1 MAKDKRFPLSL
12 WLKLG
17 LFFLGIAFLLM
28 LFALLQ
34 PLSQPTSTS
43 LVKHLR
49 QHSRQIKGEMAQIL
63 LRFKQQK
70 EQLPS
75 LSQLANP
82 EDIYHYFERAIDLK
96 NHEGLAL
103 YRSGQLTLWRG
114 EVINLEDSLPQLEEN
129 ISVCVKEKSS
139 VYLVHPILLDSTQM
153 LIYYRLLSFHPQFKS
168 SYLDDYQFFSSRPTS
183 EVRIDYWDFREDVSG
198 FENFFSRYQDEYLG
212 QPRLQGNIQSLFFP
226 LRNEKNKILATVTL
240 NSPPPA
246 NKYSR
251 TKSHLFASALLLFLP
266 GLICLAVA
274 FSREI
279 STPSPLSSKL
289 MALGASLGFIL
300 GSRAVTL
307 LLARTYLC
315 QNLSLF
321 SPAKG
326 GFLSW
331 GGLTQSPLDIFLTS
345 LAGGAITLLILI
357 FYLHLKPQTLSSPK
371 GHHSWLVLQLGLI
384 CLIPS
389 GSWFFTFFLQKM
401 VAHINLNL
409 LTFRLDPLFIIFH
422 FSIFL
427 VGLSLITLLMIILHY
442 VLVAQP
448 FRLKI
453 KIFLFLTII
462 LGYFFYSFSQHGLLP
477 ALTELILLAILAFSL
492 LIHPKE
498 VKTRILALATLSA
511 LILVTF
517 TYLYTSTNQ
526 RSRRV
531 IETSLSHLVLQ
542 QSAWGK
548 TLLQEATATID
559 EEEERIRSFLLSPR
573 NSFLAQNLWEKTP
586 LARFNWYSRLEI
598 IDAEGVPVSY
608 FSLNVPEAFL
618 LEERLPVSPAW
629 QIMTTNLNFFNERRP
644 FLIAYRDFFSAE
656 EHLGRVELFLS
667 LDPRNLPFLYSANP
681 YFELLRSNPLPS
693 LIETNFFFVILD
705 NKGHLLFNPHRLN
718 CFLSPNQMTKYLDSP
733 PHWESFYFEGKKYW
747 GYLIPLS
754 EFTYAFFLPQQNLF
768 SLVTSFLKTFILYIF
783 LALFFFGFLIL
794 VQRPASLSLAPSFST
809 RVYLSFLIIALIP
822 MVLFTLTSKDFF
834 HRVFSQKITENTENQ
849 ARFAQ
854 KIMED
859 YFLLQPDSLTT
870 QKTSLPET
878 LVSWISSAI
887 SSDVNLYQEGRL
899 IASSRRDFFDY
910 GLLPEL
916 LDGEVYYRIRHQH
929 YPLVTQ
935 KQKIGRYSFRVL
947 TTAYSFGG
955 RYYLLSLPFPLE
967 TEELNQT
974 SQILFEF
981 FLLIS
986 FFFIII
992 VAFLARALGQSIIH
1006 PIQLLLQATKE
1017 ISMGNLE
1024 VSIYYPRQDEMK
1036 TLIDRFNFMVKS
1048 LKQHQQE
1055 LAEMSRKAAWA
1066 EMARKVAHEIK
1077 NPLTPIQLSAEHI
1090 LRVYQD
1096 KRDDFEEVLQQSIA
1110 YITSEVDN
1118 LRRTA
1123 QEFLELAREASL
1135 QKEPID
1141 LKVFITNLI
1150 EPYQSIL
1157 EGRISFHLDFIGD
1170 NFTLEADPAK
1180 LRTALRNL
1188 LTNAIEAIS
1197 GQGNI
1202 WIKIRRSQ
1210 KQIVISIKDS
1220 GRGIPPETLKQI
1232 FDLYFSTK
1240 EGGTGLGLP
1249 IARKIIEEHGG
1260 QLKIDSEEFRGTEVV
1275 IILPTTAESPTKK

>member
-1 MAKDKRFPLSL
+1 MTRNKGYHLSL
-12 WLKLG
+12 WVKLG
-17 LFFLGIAFLLM
+17 ALFIIISLPLLFL
-28 LFALLQ
+28 ALLQ

-49 QHSRQIKGEMAQIL
+49 RHSREIKSEMSRIL
-63 LRFKQQK
+63 LRFQHQK
-70 EQLPS
+70 ELLPPRE
-75 LSQLANP
+75 QLATP
-82 EDIYHYFERAIDLK
+82 EEIYKYFQQAIELDV
-96 NHEGLAL
+96 HEGIAL
-103 YRSGQLTLWRG
+103 YHSGQLFLWRG
-114 EVINLEDSLPQLEEN
+114 GVLNLEDSLQQLEEN
-129 ISVCVKEKSS
+129 TSVCVKEKSS
-139 VYLVHPILLDSTQM
+139 VYLVHPVSLDSTQT
-153 LIYYRLLSFHPQFKS
+153 LVYYRLLAFHPQFKS
-168 SYLDDYQFFSSRPTS
+168 SYLDDYQFFSSRAIT

-240 NSPPPA
+240 NSPLPA

-251 TKSHLFASALLLFLP
+251 TKSNLFADALLLLLP
-266 GLICLAVA
+266 GLLCLVVGV
-274 FSREI
+274 SRRI
-279 STPSPLSSKL
+279 TDSTTLKSKQL
-289 MALGASLGFIL
+289 ALGAGIGLIL
-300 GSRAVTL
+300 VSRGVAL
-307 LLARTYLC
+307 LLARTSLC
-315 QNLSLF
+315 QNLPFF
-321 SPAKG
+321 SPDKG
-326 GFLSW
+326 GFLSL
-331 GGLTQSPLDIFLTS
+331 GGLTQSPLDILLTT
-345 LAGGAITLLILI
+345 LAGAAVILLILI
-357 FYLHLKPQTLSSPK
+357 FYRQINPRASSLQI
-371 GHHSWLVLQLGLI
+371 SNRSSLLIQLGLI
-384 CLIPS
+384 CLIPGIS
-389 GSWFFTFFLQKM
+389 IFFALFLKKM
-401 VAHINLNL
+401 VEHINLNL
-409 LTFRLDPLFIIFH
+409 LTFRLDPIFLLFH

-427 VGLSLITLLMIILHY
+427 VGLSMITLLIIILHY
-442 VLVAQP
+442 VLVAKP
-448 FRLKI
+448 F
-453 KIFLFLTII
+453 FLRTKVFFCLVII
-462 LGYFFYSFSQHGLLP
+462 LGYFLYSFSHNSLLP
-477 ALTELILLAILAFSL
+477 AAAELALLVFLGFSLLAHPKESKTRIFALAILSG
-492 LIHPKE
+492 
-498 VKTRILALATLSA
+498 

-517 TYLYTSTNQ
+517 AHLHTSTNQ
-526 RSRRV
+526 RSRRI

-542 QSAWGK
+542 QAVWGK
-548 TLLQEATATID
+548 TLLQEATSLID
-559 EEEERIRSFLLSPR
+559 EEEERIHAFLLSP
-573 NSFLAQNLWEKTP
+573 NDPLLAQNLWEKTP

-598 IDAEGVPVSY
+598 LDADGLPVSR
-608 FSLNVPEAFL
+608 FSLNVPESFT
-618 LEERLPVSPAW
+618 LEEGLPLRREW
-629 QIMTTNLNFFNERRP
+629 QILETNLNFFNESRP
-644 FLIAYRDFFSAE
+644 FLIAYRDFFSPE
-656 EHLGRVELFLS
+656 EYQGRIQFFLS

-693 LIETNFFFVILD
+693 LIETNFIFLILD
-705 NKGHLLFNPHRLN
+705 NKGNILFNPYRLN
-718 CFLSPNQMTKYLDSP
+718 HFLSPNQMTKYPNTP
-733 PHWESFYFEGKKYW
+733 PHWELYSLEGKKYW
-747 GYLIPLS
+747 GYLLPSHNL
-754 EFTYAFFLPQQNLF
+754 TYAFLLPQHNLF
-768 SLVTSFLKTFILYIF
+768 TLGTSFLKTYILYVF
-783 LALFFFGFLIL
+783 LAFLFFGFLLL
-794 VQRPASLSLAPSFST
+794 VRRSTSSSLAPSFSA

-822 MVLFTLTSKDFF
+822 MVLFTLTSRSFF

-854 KIMED
+854 RIMED
-859 YFLLQPDSLTT
+859 YFLLQPESTT
-870 QKTSLPET
+870 SQKTSLPET

-916 LDGEVYYRIRHQH
+916 LDGEVYYRIRHLR

-947 TTAYSFGG
+947 TTAYSFGD

-992 VAFLARALGQSIIH
+992 VAMLARALGQSIIQ
-1006 PIQLLLQATKE
+1006 PIQLLLQATRE

-1096 KRDDFEEVLQQSIA
+1096 KRADFEEVLQQSIA
-1110 YITSEVDN
+1110 FITSEVDN

-1123 QEFLELAREASL
+1123 QEFLELARETSL
-1135 QKEPID
+1135 QKKHLD
-1141 LKVFITNLI
+1141 LREFITGLI
-1150 EPYQSIL
+1150 TPYQSIL
-1157 EGRISFHLDFIGD
+1157 EGRISFHLEFIGE
-1170 NFTLEADPAK
+1170 NFSLEADPAK

-1188 LTNAIEAIS
+1188 LTNAIEAIP
-1197 GQGNI
+1197 GKGTI
-1202 WIKIRRSQ
+1202 WIKITSSQ

-1220 GRGIPPETLKQI
+1220 GRGIPPEALKQV

-1260 QLKIDSEEFRGTEVV
+1260 RLEISSQELQGTEVT
-1275 IILPTTAESPTKK
+1275 IILPKIPESSTKK